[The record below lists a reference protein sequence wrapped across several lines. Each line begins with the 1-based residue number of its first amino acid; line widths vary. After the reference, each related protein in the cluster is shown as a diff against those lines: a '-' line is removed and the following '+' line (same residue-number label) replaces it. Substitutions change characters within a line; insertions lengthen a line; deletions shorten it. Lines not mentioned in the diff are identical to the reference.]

1 MNFIDGKA
9 LLLMSKTT
17 PDCQFAYIYPVTKS
31 PPPNPLLVQ
40 TVAEG
45 VAESMAAPPTT
56 CAKNDEKKIFVCL
69 RFWNIKEISSAL
81 FWLAE
86 KLAVLWAWVSP
97 LRPNEATTF

>member
-56 CAKNDEKKIFVCL
+56 CGELPTPML
-69 RFWNIKEISSAL
+69 RHPP
-81 FWLAE
+81 
-86 KLAVLWAWVSP
+86 SP
-97 LRPNEATTF
+97 LIF